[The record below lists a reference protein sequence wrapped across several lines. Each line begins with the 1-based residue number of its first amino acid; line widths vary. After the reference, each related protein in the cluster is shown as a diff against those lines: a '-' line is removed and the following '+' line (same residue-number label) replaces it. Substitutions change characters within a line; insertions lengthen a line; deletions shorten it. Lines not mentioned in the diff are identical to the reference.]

1 MDPDDPFFKSTSAD
15 RTVIKPVPGG
25 RHAVI
30 RRASN
35 TPSGVSAMSGGPLPR
50 LGKLNPLES
59 AASGLLALMTRLKIC
74 FVKSFLL
81 SPPVRKVNSDNGL
94 RAFKA

>member
-1 MDPDDPFFKSTSAD
+1 MAGKPPQALAGIRQGTGRMAGLRVESRPRPDGE
-15 RTVIKPVPGG
+15 IG
-25 RHAVI
+25 RHK
-30 RRASN
+30 
-35 TPSGVSAMSGGPLPR
+35 G
-50 LGKLNPLES
+50 
-59 AASGLLALMTRLKIC
+59 LKIC